1 MFPARLLI
9 PIVVTCSLFATGQTQ
24 RPRQFLTS
32 SQSSESNAA
41 SHAPFAN
48 FATGSEPW
56 RIVPKEPASST
67 DSLGRM
73 LQAPGVRYQGD
84 HDSQMTVLR
93 EPGTD
98 NIAISLE
105 GSASDATCYAIRSY
119 VVARDSK
126 DSESTHP
133 VRYSTCQAA
142 SRYRLRKT
150 VVNQS
155 TGR

>member
-9 PIVVTCSLFATGQTQ
+9 PIVVSCSLIAAGQTQ
-24 RPRQFLTS
+24 RPQEFLTS
-32 SQSSESNAA
+32 SQSSEANAA

-48 FATGSEPW
+48 AATASEPW

-67 DSLGRM
+67 DS
-73 LQAPGVRYQGD
+73 QA
-84 HDSQMTVLR
+84 TVLR

-105 GSASDATCYAIRSY
+105 ASATDATCYAIRSY

-126 DSESTHP
+126 DSEATHP

-155 TGR
+155 IDR